1 MSVTV
6 LSSPKVPPE
15 NLDSSGPGNGPLVD
29 SVSLRPL
36 FDAKKARNSRYS
48 LLCGLSKAIW
58 SGKLPAHGSRL
69 CSRTAIPD
77 TVKKKDGTRVPT
89 GMPGQIEVQS
99 RAEGA
104 GHSYHGLGRCASPL
118 VCPFCS
124 AVIQAHRAAEVMKA
138 GKYML
143 AHGFQVAM
151 LTQTASHSRKT
162 SLVDFVARFQAAQ
175 RDLKEHRQYKQWQKN
190 TGAKFTIRA
199 VETTDDNPDHS
210 GKSGWHFHSHT
221 LIFFERPRAFTKRE
235 AEKFT
240 KMFQEMWV
248 KALAG
253 VGLSGSLERA
263 ARVDLPR
270 ANEKLDAARGE
281 GNSESV
287 NNLCAYVSKAFGWE
301 VSGGRNKKGRDAGR
315 RISVWEL
322 QAAALTDR
330 PDLLKRYGEYMR
342 AIKGVNWLRW
352 SQGLRQFCGIVEE
365 SDKEIV
371 ERGEAGEET
380 IWAFSNADFSFV
392 WRQGGQGKILDAAD
406 RDGREGIAE
415 AMRAAMEGFDIET
428 GEELEQKNG

>member
-1 MSVTV
+1 MRATDT
-6 LSSPKVPPE
+6 PTPE
-15 NLDSSGPGNGPLVD
+15 KQIEKQAETAHLVD

-36 FDAKKARNSRYS
+36 FDAKKARNARYS
-48 LLCGLSKAIW
+48 LLCRLSKAIW

-89 GMPGQIEVQS
+89 GMPGHIEVQS
-99 RAEGA
+99 REEGTR
-104 GHSYHGLGRCASPL
+104 HSYHGLGRCASPL

-124 AVIQAHRAAEVMKA
+124 AVIQAHRAAEVMRA
-138 GKYML
+138 GQYML
-143 AHGFQVAM
+143 KNGFQVAM
-151 LTQTASHSRKT
+151 LTQTASHSRAT

-175 RDLKEHRQYKQWQKN
+175 RDLKEHRQYKQWQKK

-199 VETTDDNPDHS
+199 VETTDDNPDTK
-210 GKSGWHFHSHT
+210 GKKSGWHFHSHT

-253 VGLSGSLERA
+253 VGLEGSLERA

-270 ANEKLDAARGE
+270 ANEKLDAARE
-281 GNSESV
+281 QESSESV
-287 NNLCAYVSKAFGWE
+287 NNLCAYISKAFGWE

-330 PDLLKRYGEYMR
+330 PDLLPRYAEYMR

-352 SQGLRQFCGIVEE
+352 SQGLRAFCGIIEQ
-365 SDKEIV
+365 SDKEIL
-371 ERGEAGEET
+371 ERGEGGEET
-380 IWAFSNADFSFV
+380 IWIFSDSEFAHV

-406 RDGREGIAE
+406 REGYAGIAR
-415 AMRAAMEGFDIET
+415 AMQAAMQGCDIET
-428 GEELEQKNG
+428 GEKLEE